1 MRRALDAVRTGSRL
15 LATLKRPAV
24 GYGVVGSVA
33 FLVFLVVNF
42 PYDLALS
49 RLLAPLGLELS
60 YSAQSPSLPLGISL
74 SNVSVTSAFGGLD
87 EPVFSGT
94 QLEVAPVL
102 ESLAV
107 GQPGLA
113 MSGQAYGGFLS
124 LTVERASGAI
134 RINFNAT
141 SLSLGRY
148 PALRRFGVEVAG
160 LLSGRGEGLLDPATF
175 SGNSAR
181 IALEAHNL
189 TVRFAQGLAPVRLGT
204 VVGNLDLKGRTIE
217 LRQLNGHGADLTLD
231 MHGTVALA
239 PDPRASLVNLIL
251 KLDPTASGRSRLGFL
266 LNLLPHQP
274 GVRPY
279 RIRGRIYA
287 PSVT

>member
-1 MRRALDAVRTGSRL
+1 MRRALDAVRNGSRL
-15 LATLKRPAV
+15 LASLKRPGI
-24 GYGVVGSVA
+24 GYAVVGSLA
-33 FLVFLVVNF
+33 FLAFLVVNF

-60 YSAQSPSLPLGISL
+60 YKGQAPSFPLGISL

-87 EPVFSGT
+87 DPVFSGT
-94 QLEVAPVL
+94 QLEVTPVL

-124 LTVERASGAI
+124 VTVAGAKGAI
-134 RINFNAT
+134 RVNFNAT
-141 SLSLGRY
+141 GLSLGRY
-148 PALRRFGVEVAG
+148 PALRRFGVVAAG
-160 LLSGRGEGLLDPATF
+160 LLSGRGDGLLDLAKF

-181 IALEAHNL
+181 LALEAHNL

-204 VVGNLDLKGRTIE
+204 VAGNLDLKGRTIE
-217 LRQLNGHGADLTLD
+217 LRQLSGHGADLTLD

-239 PDPRASLVNLIL
+239 PDPRESTVNLIL
-251 KLDPTASGRSRLGFL
+251 KLDPTAAGRSRLGFL